1 MTRTKVSWNRYRSEA
16 HRIARNPSSTYSVIG
31 GISNTRSG
39 FSCSITI
46 SNVGLQLGVLIG
58 RQIAFRIDTRNHGIS
73 IKKNDAMIGMRCYCM
88 LVLRELGKNQP
99 LVIIVNIAG
108 FLKFTGILDRDRSVI
123 QFRQACHQCGFA
135 DGSRPNNQYDR
146 CELATERLI
155 DQRPPFAIM
164 LSVQILDCRSSD
176 TAIVLLLW
184 NQTHAP

>member
-1 MTRTKVSWNRYRSEA
+1 
-16 HRIARNPSSTYSVIG
+16 
-31 GISNTRSG
+31 
-39 FSCSITI
+39 
-46 SNVGLQLGVLIG
+46 
-58 RQIAFRIDTRNHGIS
+58 
-73 IKKNDAMIGMRCYCM
+73 MIGMRCYCM

-99 LVIIVNIAG
+99 LVIESGKFIIVNIAG

-164 LSVQILDCRSSD
+164 LSVQILDDCRSSD

>member
-1 MTRTKVSWNRYRSEA
+1 
-16 HRIARNPSSTYSVIG
+16 
-31 GISNTRSG
+31 
-39 FSCSITI
+39 
-46 SNVGLQLGVLIG
+46 
-58 RQIAFRIDTRNHGIS
+58 
-73 IKKNDAMIGMRCYCM
+73 MIGMRCYCM

-99 LVIIVNIAG
+99 LVIESGKFIIVNIAG
-108 FLKFTGILDRDRSVI
+108 FLKFRAYSTAIGASYNFDKRVTNVVLRRK
-123 QFRQACHQCGFA
+123 
-135 DGSRPNNQYDR
+135 RPNNQYDR